1 MTARFSNR
9 RLALDHPRRGRGR
22 RGRGDKGAVIVEFAI
37 IFPVFMLI
45 TLGMLTGGITLTHQ
59 LSVTQAAREAARYGA
74 TVPQDQ
80 CAVPANCGGLTWAQL
95 VQSLA
100 VQRSGGDVTTANV
113 CVALVSGVGTAP
125 AAVDSSHTT
134 AGGTAACYV
143 DNSADDG
150 LRVQVSLTRPDQI
163 QLMVSTIS
171 INLISHATSRFEK

>member
-1 MTARFSNR
+1 MIPRFIDQWR
-9 RLALDHPRRGRGR
+9 RLVGPGRDAGR
-22 RGRGDKGAVIVEFAI
+22 CRGDQGAVIVEFAI
-37 IFPVFMLI
+37 IFPVFMLL

-74 TVPQDQ
+74 TVAQDQ
-80 CAVPANCGGLTWAQL
+80 CAVPANCGGMTWAQL

-100 VQRSGGDVTTANV
+100 VQRAGGDVATANV

-125 AAVDSSHTT
+125 TAVDSSHTT
-134 AGGTAACYV
+134 AGGTAPCYV

-171 INLISHATSRFEK
+171 INLVSHATSRYET